1 MRGKKAIIYGILI
14 ILCFLWI
21 LPIWPTVLVSFK
33 SNQEF
38 GIQKFW
44 ELPSQNAF
52 WLNLIKAWNQA
63 KLGRYFLNSLFYGL
77 IGASGAIFI
86 ASLAAFSISRLN
98 IKNSFSWF
106 FLIWSGTIFPFQMY
120 LIPLFQMYMS
130 WGLYDTFWGMILFYI
145 SICIPFCTFIFR
157 NYFLTLPGEVLEAAK
172 LDGCS
177 NLKAYWKIFMPLSK
191 PAIAV
196 LLLFQFTW
204 VWNDLMFGM
213 VLTRSTEVRPIMV
226 GLAQL
231 QGFRAGSGTDI
242 PSLMAGAFAAS
253 LPTIVLFV
261 LLQRYFIEGMRLSTA
276 GE

>member
-1 MRGKKAIIYGILI
+1 
-14 ILCFLWI
+14 
-21 LPIWPTVLVSFK
+21 
-33 SNQEF
+33 
-38 GIQKFW
+38 
-44 ELPSQNAF
+44 
-52 WLNLIKAWNQA
+52 
-63 KLGRYFLNSLFYGL
+63 
-77 IGASGAIFI
+77 
-86 ASLAAFSISRLN
+86 
-98 IKNSFSWF
+98 
-106 FLIWSGTIFPFQMY
+106 
-120 LIPLFQMYMS
+120 MYMS
-130 WGLYDTFWGMILFYI
+130 WGLYDTFLGMTLFYI
-145 SICIPFCTFIFR
+145 AICIPFCTFIFR

-253 LPTIVLFV
+253 LPTIILFV
-261 LLQRYFIEGMRLSTA
+261 FLQRYFIEGMKLSTA